1 VQLSK
6 ILAITLLGV
15 FFIFLGKLILDDK
28 TPSSNITGKPFPQF
42 QQLTLDGNS
51 ISHEYFIGKKVIVNV
66 WASWCITC
74 LVEHPFLSE
83 RASEISI
90 IGINYKDH
98 KSDAVNWLNKNGN
111 FFSTNIHDPIGN
123 LAIDLGVTGAPESFL
138 VIDGKIVS
146 HVLGELNQ
154 KKWEEN
160 FAPYL

>member
-1 VQLSK
+1 MQLSK
-6 ILAITLLGV
+6 ILAIILLGV

-28 TPSSNITGKPFPQF
+28 TPNSIISGRPFPQF
-42 QQLTLDGNS
+42 QQLTLDGS
-51 ISHEYFIGKKVIVNV
+51 TISHDYFIGKKVIVNV

-74 LVEHPFLSE
+74 LIEHPFLSE

-90 IGINYKDH
+90 IGINYKDD
-98 KSDAVNWLNKNGN
+98 KFDAISWLNKNGN
-111 FFSTNIHDPIGN
+111 FFSKNIYDPIGN

-146 HVLGELNQ
+146 HVIGELNQ